1 MILLRIL
8 LPIVGLSHTIF
19 GFHLAPT
26 NRANIHALS
35 SIPTSHHHHA
45 FLTSLPAVS
54 TSLTLGAVEGESHAS
69 SLFVTESS
77 SILDQVLH
85 NPTFWNFN
93 VMLLIV
99 FLLYS
104 WESFVEY
111 AKEECPPAIVPVI
124 EKMLGEMGGLGFIG
138 LLLSA
143 LLNQAAFGE
152 VVGTT
157 SERFLG
163 ESSILLES
171 FEFLHE
177 VFFQAAIAFFA
188 TSAFIIVRVLLSFQA
203 ILELTSEQGGENFGG
218 SDAASQELSCSVA
231 RILEAPTIEIA
242 SLIRNCEEL
251 EDLDCEVDLEDDFVK
266 KLAVEQQINPLWRE
280 LTLTPKARAAQILVL
295 RERLKKEF
303 NLNEDFEIRKYL
315 EQGFATCNL
324 DLVEISPLSWVPL
337 IPLIALAAS
346 VDLSHEVV
354 NPAAGNSV
362 ETSGFFLSTP
372 LFFIPKLLIELLNIG
387 WFAINFVKMTTIK
400 NMLLPTVV
408 RVEDDEG
415 IGRLI
420 PPAVEF
426 DDQRKTFQENSSP
439 LWIAWLE
446 VSSVHL
452 TWLFQIVIHKL
463 QNPKITKFSNKFL
476 RESTPHR
483 RQID

>member
-1 MILLRIL
+1 
-8 LPIVGLSHTIF
+8 
-19 GFHLAPT
+19 
-26 NRANIHALS
+26 
-35 SIPTSHHHHA
+35 
-45 FLTSLPAVS
+45 
-54 TSLTLGAVEGESHAS
+54 
-69 SLFVTESS
+69 
-77 SILDQVLH
+77 
-85 NPTFWNFN
+85 
-93 VMLLIV
+93 MLLIV

-152 VVGTT
+152 VVGNT

-177 VFFQAAIAFFA
+177 VFFQAAIAFFS

-203 ILELTSEQGGENFGG
+203 ILELTTEQGGENFGG

-242 SLIRNCEEL
+242 SLIRNCEEM

-354 NPAAGNSV
+354 NAAAGNSV

-415 IGRLI
+415 RGRLI

-446 VSSVHL
+446 RIYATPATNRLEELFGVAGGSGLSFYL
-452 TWLFQIVIHKL
+452 NSIKFQTWLVVASLVVFTSNILPRDVYALTHLDSVQVGSPENLVPEVLVFGLFALINVTQIFFV
-463 QNPKITKFSNKFL
+463 PITVLNFCLISCV
-476 RESTPHR
+476 ESFVDTEAQESAPNQQLDTA
-483 RQID
+483 QIP